1 MMTPEVMDNE
11 FAIHSSS
18 VLLNARIEIQN
29 GNTISRDDVSV
40 LIMLIDCLRAE
51 VERLQRA
58 RGELM
63 DAAAQLARVRDNLRL
78 AMTEA
83 YWIINYPTDS
93 KEHHDRRKNW
103 IHEHA
108 DDYLEVTQRDG
119 LNSRSWLKEE
129 K

>member
-1 MMTPEVMDNE
+1 MWIVVVHQGGEVTDYSELVQRLHDMHHRWTRYGVDGL
-11 FAIHSSS
+11 HS
-18 VLLNARIEIQN
+18 
-29 GNTISRDDVSV
+29 GDRDDTS
-40 LIMLIDCLRAE
+40 L
-51 VERLQRA
+51 
-58 RGELM
+58 
-63 DAAAQLARVRDNLRL
+63 AAAALEAQAAEIGRLRL